1 MSDQPTVSDKVES
14 EVTSARNVWFVT
26 LSGFLNVVL
35 GLAGLLNW
43 RFLTGELPRELVS
56 QAGQLF
62 TLVMLINFATSF
74 GIPMVVVQFAGNR
87 SENSAKIFR
96 LALKVTGI
104 STFVASVLVM
114 YVSNAAGLLRL
125 GSLPTASVIL
135 VSLFASLFSI
145 STVVDSRL
153 LALGRY
159 RTYSLRVLCIM
170 VLRFVLSFALS
181 ADVDVVTVF
190 AVMIGAFWMTSLPLI
205 RGLLQFDT
213 EELVSSAKSSN
224 RYLISFAMSNYVSYL
239 ALNCVVFLLPAVGV
253 NFLGDS
259 DYLTFFFAWSFVSAG
274 FAAFQQFGLMM
285 LPLLMSKSSNVGRSL
300 YCFTVVVSPIC
311 GLVILGWA
319 VLAFVPIELYEVL
332 FKHDA
337 RQLRLITPKLWLGL
351 ISLGPFLGFQLEL
364 RRLLR
369 LKLLVNISFLFATF
383 LLFLIVFG
391 ARHGGLED
399 IASWWLVG
407 NLLTV
412 PPFLLGLHLV
422 LKSAL
427 NGVTTR
433 PSFE

>member
-1 MSDQPTVSDKVES
+1 MPDQPTVSGKIES
-14 EVTSARNVWFVT
+14 ELTSVTNKWLVA
-26 LSGFLNVVL
+26 LSGFLGVVL
-35 GLAGLLNW
+35 GLVGLLNW
-43 RFLTGELPRELVS
+43 RYLTGELPRELVS

-62 TLVMLINFATSF
+62 TLVMLINFTTSF
-74 GIPMVVVQFAGNR
+74 GIPMVVVQFARYR
-87 SENSAKIFR
+87 SENSANIFR

-104 STFVASVLVM
+104 STFVTSVLVM
-114 YVSNAAGLLRL
+114 YVSNAVGLLRL
-125 GSLPTASVIL
+125 GSLPTGSVIL

-153 LALGRY
+153 FALGRY
-159 RTYSLRVLCIM
+159 RTYCLRLLCIM
-170 VLRFVLSFALS
+170 VLRFALSFALS
-181 ADVDVVTVF
+181 ANVDVVTVF

-205 RGLLQFDT
+205 PGLLQFDT
-213 EELVSSAKSSN
+213 VEIASSVKPTN

-274 FAAFQQFGLMM
+274 FAAFQQFGSMM
-285 LPLLMSKSSNVGRSL
+285 LPRLMSESSNVGRSS
-300 YCFTVVVSPIC
+300 YCFTVVVLPIC

-319 VLAFVPIELYEVL
+319 ALSFAPLELYEVL

-337 RQLRLITPKLWLGL
+337 RQLRLITPRLWLGL

-369 LKLLVNISFLFATF
+369 LKLLVNISFLYATF
-383 LLFLIVFG
+383 LLFLIFFG
-391 ARHGGLED
+391 ARRGGIED

-412 PPFLLGLHLV
+412 LPFLLGLHFV
-422 LKSAL
+422 LKPDL
-427 NGVTTR
+427 NGVPTR
-433 PSFE
+433 PFFE